1 MEEANRIGEGMKDT
15 VKKNGAN
22 TGDNGVRN
30 EHRSGPISRATGNA
44 TVMLALT
51 GNGEIA
57 SEGKAGGTQ
66 DTRLPLVYTSTAFFF
81 STRRFGDSSAASTFT
96 AGSGAGSGS
105 TPSCSSGGG

>member
-1 MEEANRIGEGMKDT
+1 MGVILIPRRQVPPRMGEANQIGEGMRDT

-22 TGDNGVRN
+22 TGDNGDRN

-57 SEGKAGGTQ
+57 SEGKAGVMSAA
-66 DTRLPLVYTSTAFFF
+66 RLPL
-81 STRRFGDSSAASTFT
+81 
-96 AGSGAGSGS
+96 
-105 TPSCSSGGG
+105 